1 MGSTGLRAALAAAI
15 LLGCWTSTSAEVGGR
30 KKIVLIAGKKSH
42 GPEGNGIHDYPWSV
56 KLLKVMLDNS
66 NIRDQVAVEYH
77 RDGWPADPKT
87 LDTADAIMVI
97 SDGRD
102 GDLYEEAPHIV
113 SPEHIA
119 QVQQQIARGCGFL
132 TFHFSTFAPD
142 ERAKEMLDWTGG
154 YFDWETD
161 GKKQWYSAI
170 QTLDTEV
177 ELASPDHPVLRGV
190 KPLKMKEEF
199 YYNLRFDPQAAPVAP
214 LWTVPAIPGRDAEGR
229 VVAWARQRANG
240 GRGFGT
246 TCGHFYDNW
255 KLDSFRKLILNAIAW
270 NAHVE
275 VPPEGVAARFYT
287 HAEITAAL
295 TGVAG
300 VDPARF
306 DDRPIKALILTGHHY
321 PGHLWKDTTPAIR
334 EALARDLR
342 VQVEVSEN
350 IEDLAT
356 DRVQQFDVLIQ
367 NYCNWERPGL
377 SDAAKAGFVKYLQ
390 EGGGLCIVHFANGAF
405 HFSLPK
411 AEDSDWPEYR
421 NICRRVWDHTDKKV
435 GHDAYGKFVVDIA
448 DPEHPVM
455 QGMEAFETIDELYFR
470 QQGEDPIH
478 VLATAKSK
486 VTGQAEPQAFV
497 YDYGKGR
504 IFQTVLGHAAE
515 SLRTPGAATLL
526 SRAVAWAARR
536 EPLTTMAMV
545 PPPAAAPPAGPAGK
559 LSLGE
564 GKFGKSLD
572 ARSGGA
578 HAGGRE
584 EYHQPPLTVDC
595 WAKLLSKQSYNILAA
610 QELKSSA
617 THWELFTMPG
627 SGQLTAYLP
636 GYKPD
641 HVRSQ
646 VDVADGKWHHVGM
659 VFEPARVR
667 LFVDGQQVAD
677 QAVEFQKG
685 QTVAGGIAF
694 GQLVGR
700 EIGCDGFVDEA
711 RLTRGVRDLSVVP
724 DKAPAVDPR
733 TLGLWRFDELSPD
746 GKTRDE
752 TPVQN
757 AASAAVAAAAPAPSA
772 PQQAARGPIEGH
784 FAEGTVGFNWTEG
797 DSVDNRWSQTD
808 VGPFLASTIFLPNL
822 PPVQKGLSIRVG
834 DQQQGTLCYDTERG
848 TLRAGWTGGFLQFG
862 PARYGL
868 IESPRFKGELN
879 FAWQPLAAGAK
890 YRGLLQHGSRS
901 VLQFDVAGTAVR
913 EAPWAV
919 TVDTTTVFQRTFE
932 VEPHRGVVIYPLAQ
946 GTNDAKVAE
955 ADGWQICSSGDLHCG
970 IRKSDSCLL
979 RTADSG
985 RVELFFRP
993 GDQPVSLV
1001 AYQWKG
1007 TADPAAV
1014 LARLPNGADNITPW
1028 KQPAAPL
1035 WPQILETRGE
1045 LATDDGPYVVD
1056 TLTIPFENPWKAL
1069 IFTSGH
1075 DFFSNGDIAVCT
1087 AHGDVWRVSGVD
1099 AGLQRLTWKRYATGL
1114 FQPLGLKVVGDLV
1127 HVLGRDQITR
1137 LHDRNGDGEA
1147 DWYECFHNAGE
1158 TSPGG
1163 HDYVTCLE
1171 TDLQGRFYYAHAK
1184 QGVLRTGPDGQGLE
1198 VIATGFRNPN
1208 GLGVGPDG
1216 TITAAPQE
1224 GEWTPSSN
1232 IIEVQ
1237 PGGYYGY
1244 PGPQVTADRP
1254 LGYDLPICWIPRRN
1268 DNSSGGQCWVTSD
1281 RWGPLQNQLLH
1292 FSFGQCS
1299 MLLTLREKVDGVT
1312 QGGTVTFPFTFSSG
1326 AMRGRF
1332 SPHDGQLYV
1341 TGQKGWVTSAVQDGC
1356 LQRVRYTG
1364 QPVGMP
1370 TAVKTYRNGLALTF
1384 TEPLDRNLAE
1394 DPDRYAIEQWNY
1406 RYAADYGSAEYR
1418 PSDPRQEGRDEL
1430 PVRSATLLDPKTVF
1444 LELPGLQ
1451 PVNQLSLSYR
1461 IKLADGTSVRQQLNS
1476 TIHKLS
1482 ETAIPQDQ
1490 LTVRARPGV
1499 LPDEV
1504 MARLRPGI
1512 AMTESY
1518 TAKELSLGVFRM
1530 AAWDKFYLV
1539 GDKIGTDAGVPCF
1552 LKAPFSGEY
1561 RFLIPDSFE
1570 ELVISGV
1577 AAGSGEPVDLHR
1589 GFNSIR
1595 FRSSTTQR
1603 QTASKGRRESSG
1615 TRLLWSGE
1623 DFDWEPIPPTALW
1636 HAPGHNDRNL
1646 PTPETVQSI
1655 LEQRRCTICHDLK
1668 ESTDYAQPGPSL
1680 AGLGSRRRAD
1690 WVAAWILAPRTLRP
1704 TAKMPHFFNPDKQT
1718 DRQTA
1723 SDIAA
1728 YLASLKIDEPES
1740 ATGDAKRGVILYE
1753 DLGCIACHRFTAPE
1767 KEDDFQRL
1775 SLTHVSASFSE
1786 HALQAYLLNPQT
1798 HYTLNPMPR
1807 FPLSSAEAADLV
1819 AYLRAESEGKFI
1831 ALNLPA
1837 GDVERGKQA
1846 FFGATRNC
1854 FGCHSTIADRPP
1866 LPVAMAKFKDFTR
1879 GCLAPTAELRG
1890 DAPDF
1895 GLTEW
1900 ERTAVSESVPP
1911 ESLGALFATVVANPS
1926 LGSRRLVRELNCRAC
1941 HSRDGQRSPRAE
1953 ILADESDRGV
1963 VAEVLPDLTWAG
1975 EKLRPE
1981 WTARLLNGELAER
1994 TRPWLKARMPAFPAD
2009 YAARLAVGL
2018 AVEHGAGRDIQQPKP
2033 PKPDLVEL
2041 GRRLTL
2047 KDGGLDCRQCHGIG
2061 QLKPQGD
2068 SRTQIAPGINFAQ
2081 VRERLQPEFYH
2092 RFVLDPPRYELATRM
2107 PKLAADG
2114 KTTKATAILDGDAKK
2129 QFEALWHYIQ
2139 TVTPE
2144 TAE

>member
-1 MGSTGLRAALAAAI
+1 MGASGLRTALTLAVLFGLGSAAN
-15 LLGCWTSTSAEVGGR
+15 AEVNGR

-77 RDGWPADPKT
+77 RDGWPADPTT

-102 GDLYEEAPHIV
+102 GDLYEEAPHIA

-119 QVQQQIARGCGFL
+119 QVQRQIARGCGFL

-161 GKKQWYSAI
+161 GKKLWYSAI

-199 YYNLRFDPQAAPVAP
+199 YYNLRFDLQSAPVTP
-214 LWTVPAIPGRDAEGR
+214 LWTVPAIPGRDADGR
-229 VVAWARQRANG
+229 VVAWVRQRTDG

-255 KLDSFRKLILNAIAW
+255 KQESFRKLILNAIAW

-275 VPPEGVAARFYT
+275 VPAEGVTARFYT

-295 TGVAG
+295 AGVAG

-321 PGHLWKDTTPAIR
+321 PGHHWKDTTPAIQ
-334 EALARDLR
+334 EALARDPR
-342 VQVEVSEN
+342 IQVEVSEN

-356 DRVQQFDVLIQ
+356 DRIKAFDVLIQ

-390 EGGGLCIVHFANGAF
+390 DGGGLCIVHFANGAF

-411 AEDSDWPEYR
+411 AENSDWPEYR

-455 QGMEAFETIDELYFR
+455 HGMEAFETIDELYFR
-470 QQGEDPIH
+470 QQGEAPIH

-545 PPPAAAPPAGPAGK
+545 PAPAAAPPAGPSGK

-564 GKFGKSLD
+564 GKFGKALD
-572 ARSGGA
+572 ARSGGS
-578 HAGGRE
+578 HAAGRE
-584 EYHQPPLTVDC
+584 EYRQPPLTVDC

-641 HVRSQ
+641 HVRSP
-646 VDVADGKWHHVGM
+646 VDASDGKWHHVGM
-659 VFEPARVR
+659 IFEPERVR

-685 QTVAGGIAF
+685 QTVPGGIAF

-700 EIGCDGFVDEA
+700 EIGCDGFIDEA

-724 DKAPAVDPR
+724 DNAPAVDPR

-757 AASAAVAAAAPAPSA
+757 AASAAVAATAPAPSA
-772 PQQAARGPIEGH
+772 SQQAARGPIEGH

-797 DSVDNRWSQTD
+797 DSVDNRWSQSD

-822 PPVQKGLSIRVG
+822 PPVQKGLSLRVG
-834 DQQQGTLCYDTERG
+834 DRQQGTLCYDTERG

-868 IESPRFKGELN
+868 IESPRFQGELN

-890 YRGLLQHGSRS
+890 YRGLLQHGQRS
-901 VLQFDVAGTAVR
+901 VLQYDVAGTAVR

-919 TVDTTTVFQRTFE
+919 TVDKTTVFQRSFE

-946 GTNDAKVAE
+946 GMNDAKIAE
-955 ADGWQICSSGDLHCG
+955 ADGWQICSSDATHFC
-970 IRKSDSCLL
+970 IRKSDACFL

-985 RVELFFRP
+985 RVELFFRVAEQLVSLTAFQWKAGVDPAEILANLPHNADITAWKSP
-993 GDQPVSLV
+993 GD
-1001 AYQWKG
+1001 
-1007 TADPAAV
+1007 
-1014 LARLPNGADNITPW
+1014 
-1028 KQPAAPL
+1028 PL
-1035 WPQILETRGE
+1035 WPQLLETRGE
-1045 LATDDGPYVVD
+1045 LATDSGPYVVD
-1056 TLTIPFENPWKAL
+1056 SLTIPFENPWKAL
-1069 IFTSGH
+1069 LFTSGH

-1171 TDLQGRFYYAHAK
+1171 TDPQGRFYYVHAK

-1244 PGPQVTADRP
+1244 PGPKVTAERP
-1254 LGYDLPICWIPRRN
+1254 LGYDLPICWIPRRQ

-1299 MLLTLREKVDGVT
+1299 MLLTLREKIDGLT
-1312 QGGTVTFPFTFSSG
+1312 QGGTITFPFTFSSG

-1364 QPVGMP
+1364 QPVDMP

-1418 PSDPRQEGRDEL
+1418 PSDPKQEGRDEL
-1430 PVRSATLLDPKTVF
+1430 PVRSATLLDPQTVF
-1444 LELPGLQ
+1444 LELPGLR
-1451 PVNQLSLSYR
+1451 PVNQLSLNYR
-1461 IKLADGTSVRQQLNS
+1461 IKLADGTPVRQQLNY
-1476 TIHKLS
+1476 TIHRLG
-1482 ETAIPQDQ
+1482 ETAIPQEQ
-1490 LTVRARPGV
+1490 LTVRARPGA

-1512 AMTESY
+1512 AI
-1518 TAKELSLGVFRM
+1518 AKPLQQKEISLGVFRM
-1530 AAWDKFYLV
+1530 AAWEEVFFRD
-1539 GDKIGTDAGVPCF
+1539 DIGTDERVSCF
-1552 LKAPFSGEY
+1552 LKAPFSGEF
-1561 RFLIPDSFE
+1561 RFRFPDGLE
-1570 ELVISGV
+1570 KLEINGV
-1577 AAGSGEPVDLHR
+1577 SVRNGEPAPLHK
-1589 GFNSIR
+1589 GFNS
-1595 FRSSTTQR
+1595 FRLRWSIKLSR
-1603 QTASKGRRESSG
+1603 NASKRKLDLADLAGI
-1615 TRLLWSGE
+1615 RLLWAGE
-1623 DFDWEPIPPTALW
+1623 DFEWEPVPPTALW
-1636 HAPGHNDRNL
+1636 HDPGNGEVRLDRL
-1646 PTPETVQSI
+1646 DVVQSV
-1655 LEQRRCTICHDLK
+1655 LKHRRCATCHELGAPD
-1668 ESTDYAQPGPSL
+1668 DYSEPGPSL
-1680 AGLGSRRRAD
+1680 AGLGSRRNAD
-1690 WVAAWILAPRTLRP
+1690 WIAAWILSPRTLRP
-1704 TAKMPHFFNPDKQT
+1704 SASMPHILDINKES

-1728 YLASLKIDEPES
+1728 YLASLKMDEPES
-1740 ATGDAKRGVILYE
+1740 AAGDAKRGVLLYE

-1767 KEDDFQRL
+1767 KEDDFRRL

-1786 HALQAYLLNPQT
+1786 HALQAYLQNPQA

-1807 FPLSSAEAADLV
+1807 FPLSSTEAADLV
-1819 AYLRAESEGKFI
+1819 AYLRAESAGKFA
-1831 ALNLPA
+1831 ALDLPA
-1837 GDVERGKQA
+1837 GDLERGKRA
-1846 FFGATRNC
+1846 FFGAIRNC
-1854 FGCHSTIADRPP
+1854 FGCHSTVADRPP
-1866 LPVAMAKFKDFTR
+1866 LLAVKAKFNDFSR
-1879 GCLAPTAELRG
+1879 GCLAPNADLRG

-1895 GLTEW
+1895 DLTHD
-1900 ERTAVSESVPP
+1900 ERSIVADTVSPTSFGAFLAAVETTP
-1911 ESLGALFATVVANPS
+1911 ALD
-1926 LGSRRLVRELNCRAC
+1926 SRRLVRELNCQAC
-1941 HSRDGQRSPRAE
+1941 HFRDGQRSPRAE

-1975 EKLRPE
+1975 EKLQEDWTFQLLSGHLKERP
-1981 WTARLLNGELAER
+1981 
-1994 TRPWLKARMPAFPAD
+1994 RPWLKARMPAFPA
-2009 YAARLAVGL
+2009 YAKPLAFGL
-2018 AVEHGAGRDIQQPKP
+2018 AVEHGVLYDVEQHGP
-2033 PKPDLVEL
+2033 PRPDLVEL

-2081 VRERLQPEFYH
+2081 SRERLQPEFYH

-2107 PKLAADG
+2107 PKLSADG
-2114 KTTKATAILDGDAKK
+2114 KTTKATAILNGDAKK

>member
-1 MGSTGLRAALAAAI
+1 MGSIGLRTALAAAV
-15 LLGCWTSTSAEVGGR
+15 LLGCWTSASAEVNGK

-77 RDGWPADPKT
+77 RDGWPADPAT

-102 GDLYEEAPHIV
+102 GDLYEEAPHLA
-113 SPEHIA
+113 SQEHID
-119 QVQQQIARGCGFL
+119 QVERQIARGCGFL

-161 GKKQWYSAI
+161 GKKLWYSAI

-177 ELASPDHPVLRGV
+177 ELASPEHPVLRGV
-190 KPLKMKEEF
+190 TPLKMKEEF
-199 YYNLRFDPQAAPVAP
+199 YYNLRFDPQAAPVTP
-214 LWTVPAIPGRDAEGR
+214 LWTVPAIPGRDADGR
-229 VVAWARQRANG
+229 VVAWARQRADG

-246 TCGHFYDNW
+246 TCGHYYDNW
-255 KLDSFRKLILNAIAW
+255 KHESFRKLILNAIAW
-270 NAHVE
+270 NARVE
-275 VPPEGVAARFYT
+275 IPAEGVTARFYT

-295 TGVAG
+295 AGVAG
-300 VDPARF
+300 VAPARF
-306 DDRPIKALILTGHHY
+306 DDWPIKVLILTGHHY
-321 PGHLWKDTTPAIR
+321 PGHLWKDTTPAIQ
-334 EALARDLR
+334 EALARDPR
-342 VQVEVSEN
+342 MQVEVSEN

-356 DRVQQFDVLIQ
+356 DRINGFDVLIQ

-390 EGGGLCIVHFANGAF
+390 DGGGLCIVHFANGAF

-411 AEDSDWPEYR
+411 AENSDWPEYR

-435 GHDAYGKFVVDIA
+435 GHDAYGKFIVEID
-448 DPEHPVM
+448 DPEHPVTR
-455 QGMEAFETIDELYFR
+455 GMEAFETIDELYFR
-470 QQGEDPIH
+470 QQGEAPIH

-515 SLRTPGAATLL
+515 SLRSPGAATLL
-526 SRAVAWAARR
+526 SRAAAWAAKR

-545 PPPAAAPPAGPAGK
+545 PAPAAAPPAAPAGK

-564 GKFGKSLD
+564 GKFDKALD
-572 ARSGGA
+572 SRSGGA
-578 HAGGRE
+578 HAPGRDD
-584 EYHQPPLTVDC
+584 YRQPPLTVDL
-595 WAKLLSKQSYNILAA
+595 WAKLLSKNSYNILAA

-617 THWELFTMPG
+617 THWEFFTMPG

-641 HVRSQ
+641 HVRAQ
-646 VDVADGKWHHVGM
+646 VDAADGQWHHVGM
-659 VFEPARVR
+659 VFEPERIR

-685 QTVAGGIAF
+685 QTVPGGIAF

-724 DKAPAVDPR
+724 DNAPAVDPR
-733 TLGLWRFDELSPD
+733 TLGLWRFDELSPE

-752 TPVQN
+752 TPIQN
-757 AASAAVAAAAPAPSA
+757 AAGPAVAAAVPAAAAPK
-772 PQQAARGPIEGH
+772 QAARGPVDGH

-797 DSVDNRWSQTD
+797 DSVDNRWSQAD
-808 VGPFLASTIFLPNL
+808 VGSFLASTIFLPNL
-822 PPVQKGLSIRVG
+822 PPVQKGLSILVG
-834 DQQQGTLCYDTERG
+834 NQQQGTLCYDTERG

-868 IESPRFKGELN
+868 IEAPRLKGDLN
-879 FAWQPLAAGAK
+879 FAWQPLAAGTR
-890 YRGLLQHGSRS
+890 YRGLLQHGQRA
-901 VLQFDVAGTAVR
+901 VLQHEVDGTTVR

-919 TVDTTTVFQRTFE
+919 TATETTVFQRTFE
-932 VEPHRGVVIYPLAQ
+932 VEPHRTAVAWPLAQ
-946 GTNDAKVAE
+946 LPGTVASKE
-955 ADGWQICSSGDLHCG
+955 VDGWLVCSSISGEQALHCAL
-970 IRKSDSCLL
+970 RKAKGFSL
-979 RTADSG
+979 RSAEGGRIELVFENADQTTSA
-985 RVELFFRP
+985 VI
-993 GDQPVSLV
+993 
-1001 AYQWKG
+1001 YQWKG
-1007 TADPAAV
+1007 ATDPSAV
-1014 LARLPNGADNITPW
+1014 LKQLPGTVDLTTW
-1028 KQPAAPL
+1028 KVPGPPN
-1035 WPQILETRGE
+1035 WPQVLETQGVLGTE
-1045 LATDDGPYVVD
+1045 EGPYVVD
-1056 TLTIPFENPWKAL
+1056 TLTIPFDNPWKAL
-1069 IFTSGH
+1069 LFTSGH
-1075 DFFSNGDIAVCT
+1075 DFFTNGDIAVCT

-1099 AGLQRLTWKRYATGL
+1099 SGLKQLTWKRYATGL
-1114 FQPLGLKVVGDLV
+1114 FQPLGLKVVNDLV
-1127 HVLGRDQITR
+1127 YVLGRDQITR
-1137 LHDRNGDGEA
+1137 LHDRNNDGEA

-1171 TDLQGRFYYAHAK
+1171 TDPQGRFYYVHAT

-1216 TITAAPQE
+1216 TITVAPQE

-1244 PGPQVTADRP
+1244 PGPKVTADRP

-1299 MLLTLREKVDGVT
+1299 MLLTLREKIDGVT
-1312 QGGTVTFPFTFSSG
+1312 QGGTITFPFTFSSG

-1332 SPHDGQLYV
+1332 NPHDGQLYV

-1364 QPVGMP
+1364 KPVGMP

-1384 TEPLDRNLAE
+1384 SEPLDRNLAE

-1430 PVRSATLLDPKTVF
+1430 PIRSATLLDSNTVF

-1451 PVNQLSLSYR
+1451 PVNQLSLNYR
-1461 IKLADGTSVRQQLNS
+1461 IKLADGTPIRQQLNY
-1476 TIHKLS
+1476 TIHKLG
-1482 ETAIPQDQ
+1482 EAAIPQDQ
-1490 LTVRARPGV
+1490 LTVRARPGA
-1499 LPDEV
+1499 LTDDV
-1504 MARLRPGI
+1504 MARLKPGI
-1512 AMTESY
+1512 AMTESLNHHK
-1518 TAKELSLGVFRM
+1518 TSLGVFRM
-1530 AAWDKFYLV
+1530 IAWDNFYLDT
-1539 GDKIGTDAGVPCF
+1539 DKIGTDEGVPCY

-1570 ELVISGV
+1570 ELLINEIAVK
-1577 AAGSGEPVDLHR
+1577 AGETVSLHR

-1595 FRSSTTQR
+1595 FRSSTAPPR
-1603 QTASKGRRESSG
+1603 SASKRRREIAG

-1623 DFDWEPIPPTALW
+1623 DFDWEPVPPTVLW
-1636 HAPGHNDRNL
+1636 HAPGHDDWNL
-1646 PTPETVQSI
+1646 HRLETVQSI
-1655 LEQRRCTICHDLK
+1655 FEHRRCATCHQLR
-1668 ESTDYAQPGPSL
+1668 ESVPVPAPGPSL
-1680 AGLGSRRRAD
+1680 AGLGGRRNAD
-1690 WVAAWILAPRTLRP
+1690 WIAAWILAPCVLRP
-1704 TAKMPHFFNPDKQT
+1704 SATMPHILDVNKES
-1718 DRQTA
+1718 DRQTS

-1728 YLASLKIDEPES
+1728 YLASLKSDQP
-1740 ATGDAKRGVILYE
+1740 AFDAGDAERGVILYE
-1753 DLGCIACHRFTAPE
+1753 DLGCIACHRFTAPD

-1786 HALQAYLLNPQT
+1786 HALNAYLQNPQT
-1798 HYTLNPMPR
+1798 HYALNPMPR
-1807 FPLSSAEAADLV
+1807 FSLSSAEAADLV
-1819 AYLRAESEGKFI
+1819 AYLRIESSGRFA
-1831 ALNLPA
+1831 ALDLPA

-1854 FGCHSTIADRPP
+1854 FGCHSTTADRPP
-1866 LPVAMAKFKDFTR
+1866 LPVAMAKLKDFSR
-1879 GCLAPTAELRG
+1879 GCLAATADLRG

-1895 GLTEW
+1895 GLTER
-1900 ERTAVSESVPP
+1900 ERSAVADSLAP
-1911 ESLGALFATVVANPS
+1911 ESFGAFLATVRATPS
-1926 LGSRRLVRELNCRAC
+1926 LDSRRLVRELNCQAC
-1941 HSRDGQRSPRAE
+1941 HPRDGLRSPRRNPRRRIRPRPGRRNPPRSHLGRREAPSRVDGKTPQWRAHRTDPP
-1953 ILADESDRGV
+1953 LAQSPHACLSRR
-1963 VAEVLPDLTWAG
+1963 LCC
-1975 EKLRPE
+1975 
-1981 WTARLLNGELAER
+1981 TARSGTRCRTRSRPRLSAQRAPQARSRR
-1994 TRPWLKARMPAFPAD
+1994 TRPPPDPQRRRTRLPPVPRHRPAPA
-2009 YAARLAVGL
+2009 
-2018 AVEHGAGRDIQQPKP
+2018 AG
-2033 PKPDLVEL
+2033 
-2041 GRRLTL
+2041 
-2047 KDGGLDCRQCHGIG
+2047 
-2061 QLKPQGD
+2061 
-2068 SRTQIAPGINFAQ
+2068 
-2081 VRERLQPEFYH
+2081 
-2092 RFVLDPPRYELATRM
+2092 
-2107 PKLAADG
+2107 
-2114 KTTKATAILDGDAKK
+2114 
-2129 QFEALWHYIQ
+2129 
-2139 TVTPE
+2139 
-2144 TAE
+2144 